1 MILQQLSKIFL
12 YRVIDHNA
20 NTDIITYGSTND
32 GPARACQEILDIGSF
47 VLPEEEG
54 GIRGS
59 RPESG
64 WSNIVIPS
72 KQTLISDSGKL
83 HVLDGL
89 LDKLKSEGH
98 RVLIYSQMTKM
109 IDLLEEY
116 MWHR

>member
-1 MILQQLSKIFL
+1 MIT
-12 YRVIDHNA
+12 H
-20 NTDIITYGSTND
+20 GSTTND
-32 GPARACQEILDIGSF
+32 GSARGSREIPYTRSL
-47 VLPEEEG
+47 VLPDIEG

-72 KQTLISDSGKL
+72 KQTLVSDSGKL